1 MDFNK
6 RILILGMHG
15 TNIKKSYGTSLPL
28 LSCNGKWMS
37 LYIQILGFVN
47 ASPVRYKEGVQNEEK

>member
-1 MDFNK
+1 
-6 RILILGMHG
+6 
-15 TNIKKSYGTSLPL
+15 
-28 LSCNGKWMS
+28 MS